1 MLDDIACVLL
11 PMSARRDGH
20 KVRNGCVGIASL
32 CMVPACTK
40 IIPQRE
46 SLQAEQSQAVSQEAV
61 VSYAK
66 ELQDMDPDYR
76 PPADIPAALR

>member
-1 MLDDIACVLL
+1 MQ
-11 PMSARRDGH
+11 G
-20 KVRNGCVGIASL
+20 VG
-32 CMVPACTK
+32 
-40 IIPQRE
+40 
-46 SLQAEQSQAVSQEAV
+46 LQAEQSQAVSQEAV